1 MPIYA
6 YRCARCGHELD
17 ALQKLSEPVLVDCP
31 ACGEPALAKKLTAP
45 GFQLKGSGWYQTD
58 FRQGAKPPAPD
69 AKTDSKA
76 DAKAAPSSDA
86 KSETKSETKSDAATP
101 KTATKSEPSSPA
113 TPAASTD
120 SGR

>member
-6 YRCARCGHELD
+6 YRCARCGHELY
-17 ALQKLSEPVLVDCP
+17 ALQKLSEPALVDCP

-58 FRQGAKPPAPD
+58 FRQGSKPAAPD
-69 AKTDSKA
+69 AKTAANA
-76 DAKAAPSSDA
+76 DAKAEPSSDA
-86 KSETKSETKSDAATP
+86 KSETKSDAATP
-101 KTATKSEPSSPA
+101 KTATKAEPSKPA

>member
-17 ALQKLSEPVLVDCP
+17 ALQKLSEPALVDCP

-58 FRQGAKPPAPD
+58 FRQGSKPPAPD

-76 DAKAAPSSDA
+76 DAKAVPASDA
-86 KSETKSETKSDAATP
+86 KSETKPDAAAP